1 MGSFERRVASRRARE
16 VVLAI
21 TFAAAAYLLVNR
33 SPKAVMIALAAHY
46 LGLLT
51 LFSFL
56 TVGEFFHILACVAWR
71 QRRREELA
79 RILNAW
85 RILTEQMPAS
95 AGILIL
101 ASGLRL
107 SGSLG
112 LSPQQ
117 YGWLFYLAGG
127 FAALATDGATGYTE
141 SVLRLWNAMQQ
152 ARSQGDEELRRI
164 LRQPSYHLLFLIH
177 FLAFFVLFWVGY
189 RKPKVPVPLAGFLG
203 WIESVWRTVVGSLA
217 PALTTTTL
225 VVAVS
230 LVVLVGRWIGRILR
244 HVLGEKGRGD
254 EGSGA
259 ERD

>member
-1 MGSFERRVASRRARE
+1 M
-16 VVLAI
+16 VLAT
-21 TFAAAAYLLVNR
+21 TFAAAVYLLVNC

-56 TVGEFFHILACVAWR
+56 TMGELFHILAYVAWR
-71 QRRREELA
+71 QRRRETLA
-79 RILNAW
+79 RLLNAW
-85 RILTEQMPAS
+85 RILTEQAPAS
-95 AGILIL
+95 AAILIL

-141 SVLRLWNAMQQ
+141 NVLRLWNATQQ
-152 ARSQGDEELRRI
+152 ARSQGDEELSRI
-164 LRQPSYHLLFLIH
+164 LRQPSYHLFFLIH

-189 RKPKVPVPLAGFLG
+189 RKPNVSVPLAGFLG
-203 WIESVWRTVVGSLA
+203 RIESVWRTMVGSIA
-217 PALTTTTL
+217 PALTTATL
-225 VVAVS
+225 IVAVS
-230 LVVLVGRWIGRILR
+230 LAVLVGRWIGRSLR
-244 HVLGEKGRGD
+244 HAPV
-254 EGSGA
+254 EGNRSHHP
-259 ERD
+259 D